1 MQRLAVPLAAAL
13 SAVLA
18 VLCLSTGF
26 AGMMGLPFVGVPV
39 VRVAHRNGMGAGL
52 LAGALAAILFAGF
65 AFLSAGTGDI
75 VTPLTT
81 MGLAAVLPAF
91 FSGLV
96 RGGAEPSREHLAL
109 AVSGCLVLAAVLLAP
124 APAGS
129 EAVSEEIGKTFDAN
143 IPGVLASYSKANVDA
158 ETMARVKATLE
169 ASRDFARRYWLGLI
183 GAFWVLGSAVTY
195 YTGAAFARPAPS
207 AERTR
212 FEGFLLPA
220 LVAPGFVAA
229 GAVWALSGG
238 LLRQAAGDVL
248 IPLSA
253 LYFVAGLSII
263 CHFARKWFRVRIL
276 RAGLYALVAYP
287 PMNVGVAL
295 LGLFDWY
302 ANFRHRGEEAR
313 RQT

>member
-1 MQRLAVPLAAAL
+1 MGLVGMLA
-13 SAVLA
+13 
-18 VLCLSTGF
+18 
-26 AGMMGLPFVGVPV
+26 LPFVGVPV
-39 VRVAHRNGMGAGL
+39 VRIAHRNGIGAGL
-52 LAGALAAILFAGF
+52 VAAAVAAALFGGF
-65 AFLSAGTGDI
+65 AWLSAGASDF
-75 VTPLTT
+75 VTPLAT
-81 MGLAAVLPAF
+81 MFLAAALPAF

-109 AVSGCLVLAAVLLAP
+109 AVSGCAVLAALLLAP

-129 EAVSEEIGKTFDAN
+129 PPVEDEIQKAFDAS
-143 IPGVLASYSKANVDA
+143 IPGVLAQYSKANVDA
-158 ETMARVKATLE
+158 ETMGRVKATLE
-169 ASRDFARRYWLGLI
+169 ASRDFAKRYWLGLL

-195 YTGAAFARPAPS
+195 YTGAATARPAPS
-207 AERTR
+207 ADRTR
-212 FEGFLLPA
+212 FEGFVLPA

-229 GAVWALSGG
+229 GAVWAVSGG
-238 LLRQAAGDVL
+238 VLRQAAGDVL
-248 IPLSA
+248 IPLAA

-263 CHFARKWFRVRIL
+263 CHFARRWFRVRIL
-276 RAGLYALVAYP
+276 RAGLYVLVAYP

>member
-1 MQRLAVPLAAAL
+1 MGLL
-13 SAVLA
+13 
-18 VLCLSTGF
+18 
-26 AGMMGLPFVGVPV
+26 GMFVLPFVGVPV
-39 VRVAHRNGMGAGL
+39 VRIAHRNGIGAGL
-52 LAGALAAILFAGF
+52 GAAVLAAALFGTA
-65 AFLSAGTGDI
+65 AWLSAGPGDL
-75 VTPLTT
+75 VTPLAT
-81 MGLAAVLPAF
+81 MALAAVLPAF
-91 FSGLV
+91 FAGLV
-96 RGGAEPSREHLAL
+96 RGGAEPSREHLTL
-109 AVSGCLVLAAVLLAP
+109 AVSGCLVIAALLLAP
-124 APAGS
+124 QPAGTPPVG
-129 EAVSEEIGKTFDAN
+129 EGIEKAFDTM

-169 ASRDFARRYWLGLI
+169 SSRDFSKRYWLGLV

-195 YTGAAFARPAPS
+195 YTGAAVARPAPS
-207 AERTR
+207 AQRTR
-212 FEGFLLPA
+212 FEDFVLPA

-229 GAVWALSGG
+229 GALWALSGG
-238 LLRQAAGDVL
+238 LLRQMAGDIL
-248 IPLSA
+248 LPLAA

>member
-1 MQRLAVPLAAAL
+1 VAVPLAAATSAL
-13 SAVLA
+13 LAVLA
-18 VLCLSTGF
+18 LSLGLG
-26 AGMMGLPFVGVPV
+26 GMLALPFVGVPV
-39 VRVAHRNGMGAGL
+39 VRIAHRSGIGAGL
-52 LAGALAAILFAGF
+52 VASAVAAVLFGGF
-65 AFLSAGTGDI
+65 AWLSAGTSDLMK
-75 VTPLTT
+75 PLAI
-81 MGLAAVLPAF
+81 MFLAAALPAF

-109 AVSGCLVLAAVLLAP
+109 AVSGCVVLAALLLAP

-129 EAVSEEIGKTFDAN
+129 PPVEEEIQRTFDAS
-143 IPGVLASYSKANVDA
+143 IPGVLNSYSKANVDA
-158 ETMARVKATLE
+158 ETIGRVKATLE
-169 ASRDFARRYWLGLI
+169 ASRDFAKRYWLGLV

-195 YTGAAFARPAPS
+195 YTGAAAARPAAS

-212 FEGFLLPA
+212 FEGFVLPA
-220 LVAPGFVAA
+220 FVAPGFVAA
-229 GAVWALSGG
+229 GAVWAVSGG
-238 LLRQAAGDVL
+238 LLRRAAGDVL
-248 IPLSA
+248 IPLAA

-263 CHFARKWFRVRIL
+263 CHFARRWLRVRIL

-313 RQT
+313 RET

>member
-1 MQRLAVPLAAAL
+1 MGLVGMLA
-13 SAVLA
+13 
-18 VLCLSTGF
+18 
-26 AGMMGLPFVGVPV
+26 LPFVGVPV
-39 VRVAHRNGMGAGL
+39 VRIAHRNGIGAGL
-52 LAGALAAILFAGF
+52 AAAAVAAALFGAFAW
-65 AFLSAGTGDI
+65 LSAGTSDL
-75 VTPLTT
+75 VMPLAT
-81 MGLAAVLPAF
+81 MFLAAALPAF

-109 AVSGCLVLAAVLLAP
+109 AVSGCVVLAALLLAP

-129 EAVSEEIGKTFDAN
+129 PPFEDEIQKAFDAN
-143 IPGVLASYSKANVDA
+143 IPGVLNSYSKANVDA
-158 ETMARVKATLE
+158 ETMGRVKATLE
-169 ASRDFARRYWLGLI
+169 ASRDFAKRYWLGLV

-195 YTGAAFARPAPS
+195 YTGAAMARPAPS

-212 FEGFLLPA
+212 FEGFVLPA

-229 GAVWALSGG
+229 GAVWAVSGG
-238 LLRQAAGDVL
+238 VLRQTAGDVL
-248 IPLSA
+248 IPLAA

-302 ANFRHRGEEAR
+302 ANFRRRGEEAR